1 MKHTAKHSSE
11 AHKKTGRGRIE
22 RKRDSPRQIG
32 VCAKRIAANERR
44 ISQSEIAGA
53 PKKPLPRRTH
63 QISCRRNLFLI
74 YFKAPEG
81 TAEVTSF
88 AETT

>member
-11 AHKKTGRGRIE
+11 AHKTGRGRIA

-53 PKKPLPRRTH
+53 HKSRYPDGRTK
-63 QISCRRNLFLI
+63 SV
-74 YFKAPEG
+74 
-81 TAEVTSF
+81 AEEICF
-88 AETT
+88 